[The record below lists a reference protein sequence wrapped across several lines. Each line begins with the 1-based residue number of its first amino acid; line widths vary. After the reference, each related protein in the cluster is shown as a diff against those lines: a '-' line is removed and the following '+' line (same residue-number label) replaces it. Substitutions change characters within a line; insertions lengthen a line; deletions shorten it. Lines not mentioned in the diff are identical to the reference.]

1 MGEIC
6 YNHVMEG
13 LLHLTKTEKLT
24 TSARIIENK
33 LIDVLKRVK
42 ADKSVVEKQQQI
54 NKNVEDF
61 LIQTGNIDSFTD
73 EEFVAKLL
81 EMCSIFKNAHIS
93 LNYSKF
99 LYNDGKRFLSQ
110 NLFYFNDKIYL
121 AKDDQLLEVKSIGG
135 WQIEKICKEFD
146 KYLSYETK
154 EWRNVQL
161 NKMLNFVL
169 LYEVLGIDYGNIE
182 LMNGQVLNCS
192 TSEIFFDN
200 YSYLP
205 PFKSRNEKF
214 YDCTVL
220 DNHILLID
228 YFSCSELHKGDF
240 LKFLEDVK
248 EKWKN
253 SQIDSF
259 IIDIRGNTGGDSE
272 LILPLFNFLK
282 EKKLKGVILT
292 DNRVFSSGTFV
303 AYYAKHML
311 SSMLIGQS
319 LGQGAIRFGQS
330 SGQSIL
336 GDKLFIRYTE
346 KYFDFRD
353 IFKNEGAI
361 KPDIEVPLT
370 IEDICSKTDKTLAYA
385 KNYIQNTLL
394 NAKENW

>member
-1 MGEIC
+1 
-6 YNHVMEG
+6 MEN
-13 LLHLTKTEKLT
+13 LSHLTKTEKLT

-319 LGQGAIRFGQS
+319 LGQVAVRFGQS
-330 SGQSIL
+330 SGQIIL
-336 GDKLFIRYTE
+336 DDKLFIRYTE

>member
-1 MGEIC
+1 
-6 YNHVMEG
+6 MEN

-192 TSEIFFDN
+192 TSDIFFDD

-259 IIDIRGNTGGDSE
+259 IIDIRGNMGGDSE

-319 LGQGAIRFGQS
+319 LGQGAVRFGQS
-330 SGQSIL
+330 SGQIIL
-336 GDKLFIRYTE
+336 DDKLFIRYTE

-370 IEDICSKTDKTLAYA
+370 IEEICSKTDKTLAYA
-385 KNYIQNTLL
+385 KNYIQNTPL

>member
-1 MGEIC
+1 
-6 YNHVMEG
+6 MEN
-13 LLHLTKTEKLT
+13 LSHLTKTEKLT

>member
-1 MGEIC
+1 
-6 YNHVMEG
+6 MES

-192 TSEIFFDN
+192 TSEIFFDD

-259 IIDIRGNTGGDSE
+259 IIDIRGNMGGDSE

-319 LGQGAIRFGQS
+319 LGQGGARFGQS
-330 SGQSIL
+330 SGQIIL
-336 GDKLFIRYTE
+336 DDKLFIRYTE

>member
-1 MGEIC
+1 
-6 YNHVMEG
+6 MES

-135 WQIEKICKEFD
+135 WQTEKICKEFD

-182 LMNGQVLNCS
+182 LMNRQVLNCS
-192 TSEIFFDN
+192 TSDIFFDD

-205 PFKSRNEKF
+205 PFKSPNEKF

-220 DNHILLID
+220 DNHILMID

-259 IIDIRGNTGGDSE
+259 IIDIRGNRGGDSE

-330 SGQSIL
+330 SGQIIL
-336 GDKLFIRYTE
+336 DDKLFIRYTE

-370 IEDICSKTDKTLAYA
+370 IEEICSKTDKTLAYA

>member
-1 MGEIC
+1 
-6 YNHVMEG
+6 MES

-135 WQIEKICKEFD
+135 WQTEKICKEFD

-192 TSEIFFDN
+192 TSEIFFDD

-259 IIDIRGNTGGDSE
+259 IIDIRGNRGGDSE

-311 SSMLIGQS
+311 SSMLIGQT

-330 SGQSIL
+330 SGQIIL
-336 GDKLFIRYTE
+336 DDKLFIRYTE

>member
-1 MGEIC
+1 
-6 YNHVMEG
+6 MEG

>member
-1 MGEIC
+1 
-6 YNHVMEG
+6 MES

-330 SGQSIL
+330 SGQIVL
-336 GDKLFIRYTE
+336 CDKLFVRYTE
-346 KYFDFRD
+346 KHFDFRD

>member
-1 MGEIC
+1 
-6 YNHVMEG
+6 MES

-24 TSARIIENK
+24 TIARIIENK

-192 TSEIFFDN
+192 TSDIFFDD

-259 IIDIRGNTGGDSE
+259 IIDIRGNRGGDSE

-330 SGQSIL
+330 SGQIIL
-336 GDKLFIRYTE
+336 DDKLFIRYTE

>member
-1 MGEIC
+1 
-6 YNHVMEG
+6 MES

-259 IIDIRGNTGGDSE
+259 IIDIRGNMGGDSE

-303 AYYAKHML
+303 AYYAKHLL

-394 NAKENW
+394 NTKENW

>member
-1 MGEIC
+1 
-6 YNHVMEG
+6 MES